1 MALIVQKF
9 GGTSVADTKKI
20 LSAARKAIRE
30 VKNGHQVVMVVSA
43 MGKNTDH
50 LIELAKQITDRPNS
64 REMDMLLSTGEQVTI
79 SLMAIALQTLGH
91 EAVSF
96 TAAQIG
102 IVTDNSYN
110 KARIRSIS
118 TDRMR
123 KALDEGKI
131 IIVAGFQ
138 GIDNDLNITTLGR
151 GGSDTT
157 AVALAAA
164 LHADRCDIYTD
175 VDGVYTTDPRI
186 VPEARRVEKISY
198 DEMLE
203 MASLGAGV
211 MHSRSIEFAKKYG
224 VKVHV
229 RSSFSDYDGTIIGPD
244 PEYTNVPVCGIALAK
259 NEARLTIL
267 DVPDKPGVAMN
278 IFSKIAEA
286 KIPTDMIVQNSSAA
300 DGKTS
305 ISFTVLGEDFVI
317 AEEIANQVAKEVGA
331 SGIECSDNVS
341 KLSIV
346 GLGMAHLSGVA
357 QKMFHALAKQSVNI
371 QLISTS
377 DIKISVL
384 VDRDDAVNA
393 LRVIHEEF
401 ELHLAPPERSLAGT
415 IVIEASDEIDYAK
428 IRKEISAE
436 AVNRIAGMEDIFIE
450 KVKLDESQARI
461 TLADV
466 PDKPGL
472 AAEVFDR
479 IAAGAVIVDM
489 IVQNAG
495 RNNLATIGFTI
506 PRGQFE
512 EAKKIADDIVGDY
525 HCGIRF
531 NPSVAK
537 LSVFGTGLRSHTE
550 LASRM
555 FNTLSVNDINV
566 SLISTSEHCV
576 SVILDDIDGVRS
588 NDLLHKEFE
597 SEIL

>member
-102 IVTDNSYN
+102 IVTDNSFN

-138 GIDNDLNITTLGR
+138 GIDDDLNITTLGR

-211 MHSRSIEFAKKYG
+211 MHSRSIEFAKKFG

-229 RSSFSDYDGTIIGPD
+229 RSSFSDYDGTIIGPE

-317 AEEIANQVAKEVGA
+317 AEEIASQVANEVGA

-357 QKMFHALAKQSVNI
+357 QKMFHALAKQGVNI

-401 ELHLAPPERSLAGT
+401 ELQLAPPERSLAGT
-415 IVIEASDEIDYAK
+415 TEIEASDEIDYAK

-495 RNNLATIGFTI
+495 RNNFATIGFTI
-506 PRGQFE
+506 PRVQFE
-512 EAKKIADDIVGDY
+512 NAKKIADEIVSDY

-550 LASRM
+550 LACRM

-576 SVILDDIDGVRS
+576 SVILDDIDGSRS

-597 SEIL
+597 KEIL

>member
-50 LIELAKQITDRPNS
+50 LIELAKQITDRPSS

-102 IVTDNSYN
+102 IFTDNSFN

-118 TDRMR
+118 TERMR
-123 KALDEGKI
+123 KALDDGKI

-138 GIDNDLNITTLGR
+138 GIDDDFNITTLGR

-164 LHADRCDIYTD
+164 LKADRCDIYTD

-224 VKVHV
+224 VKVQV
-229 RSSFSDYDGTIIGPD
+229 RSSFSDNPGTIIGPE
-244 PEYTNVPVCGIALAK
+244 PEYKNVPVCGIALAK
-259 NEARLTIL
+259 NEARLTIP
-267 DVPDKPGVAMN
+267 DVPDKPGIAMR
-278 IFSKIAEA
+278 IFSRIAEA
-286 KIPTDMIVQNSSAA
+286 KIPTDMIVQNSSA
-300 DGKTS
+300 DGKTG

-317 AEEIANQVAKEVGA
+317 AEEIVRKVAQEIGANSV
-331 SGIECSDNVS
+331 ECGDNVS
-341 KLSIV
+341 KLSIIGV
-346 GLGMAHLSGVA
+346 GMTHLSGVA
-357 QKMFHALAKQSVNI
+357 QKMFHALAENDINI

-384 VDRDDAVNA
+384 VDREDAVNA
-393 LRVIHEEF
+393 LRVVHEAF
-401 ELHLAPPERSLAGT
+401 ELHLAPPERSMAGT
-415 IVIEASDEIDYAK
+415 IETKASEEFDYEK

-436 AVNRIAGMEDIFIE
+436 AVSRIAGMEDIFIE
-450 KVKLDESQARI
+450 KVKLDETQARI

-466 PDKPGL
+466 PDRPGL

-479 IAAGAVIVDM
+479 VAAGSVIVDM

-495 RNNLATIGFTI
+495 RNNRATIGFTV
-506 PRGQFE
+506 PREKFE
-512 EAKKIADDIVGDY
+512 AAKQIADNIASD
-525 HCGIRF
+525 HQCGIRF

-555 FNTLSVNDINV
+555 FNTLSENDINV
-566 SLISTSEHCV
+566 SIISTSEHCV
-576 SVILDDIDGVRS
+576 SVIVDDIDGTRS
-588 NDLLHKEFE
+588 NDLLHKEFQA
-597 SEIL
+597 EIL